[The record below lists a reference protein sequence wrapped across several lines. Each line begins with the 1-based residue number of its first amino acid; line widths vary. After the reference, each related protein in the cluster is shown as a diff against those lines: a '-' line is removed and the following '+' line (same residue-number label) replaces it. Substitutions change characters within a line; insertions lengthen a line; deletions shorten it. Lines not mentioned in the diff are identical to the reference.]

1 MQFWK
6 TESPDCIIV
15 EDLILRSVSCCRLKT
30 EPRAR
35 LKREVRSVRGRT
47 DRLWPYTA
55 VSAAVMVLNSARHG
69 PPSALVHFH
78 TKEDGMLL
86 RLWDLILNLVIDGF
100 FHYGCNAC

>member
-6 TESPDCIIV
+6 TESPDCVIV
-15 EDLILRSVSCCRLKT
+15 EDLILRSVSRCPLKT

-35 LKREVRSVRGRT
+35 LKREVKSVRGRT

-69 PPSALVHFH
+69 PPSAVVNFI
-78 TKEDGMLL
+78 TKQDGMLL
-86 RLWDLILNLVIDGF
+86 QLWDFILTLVID
-100 FHYGCNAC
+100 